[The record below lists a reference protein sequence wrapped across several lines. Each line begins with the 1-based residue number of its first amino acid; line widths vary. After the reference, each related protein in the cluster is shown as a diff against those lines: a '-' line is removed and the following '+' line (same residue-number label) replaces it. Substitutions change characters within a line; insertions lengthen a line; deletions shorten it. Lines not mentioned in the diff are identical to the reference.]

1 MKILADS
8 LEILQQG
15 GSICYPT
22 DTVWGLGCDA
32 TNKQAVAQI
41 YQIKNRESSKS
52 LIILVSDKTM
62 LKEYVS
68 EIPENLEAILDK
80 ENRPVSVIYP
90 GAKNL
95 ASNVIAE
102 DGSVAIRIVQDAFC
116 QEMIQSFGKPIVS
129 TSANISGE
137 PTPKSYK
144 EISSRVLDK
153 VNYVINLRTEEI
165 NSKSSKIIRLLSDN
179 TVEVIRE

>member
-1 MKILADS
+1 MQPTKRQLLKFIRLRIERVQESHYSCFGQDHAKRIRFGNS
-8 LEILQQG
+8 GKLG
-15 GSICYPT
+15 GYFGQRKPT
-22 DTVWGLGCDA
+22 GFNDLSW
-32 TNKQAVAQI
+32 
-41 YQIKNRESSKS
+41 S
-52 LIILVSDKTM
+52 
-62 LKEYVS
+62 
-68 EIPENLEAILDK
+68 
-80 ENRPVSVIYP
+80 
-90 GAKNL
+90 KNL
-95 ASNVIAE
+95 APNVIAE

-116 QEMIQSFGKPIVS
+116 QEMIKSFGKPIVS